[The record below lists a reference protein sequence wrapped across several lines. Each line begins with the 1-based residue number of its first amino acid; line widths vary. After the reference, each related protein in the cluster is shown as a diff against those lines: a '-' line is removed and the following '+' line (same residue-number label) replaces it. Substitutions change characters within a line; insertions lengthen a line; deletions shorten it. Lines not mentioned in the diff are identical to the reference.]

1 MPIETLAEPVTRA
14 IWLGKL
20 KLQIPPVVARL
31 DAPLTE
37 KKPIS
42 NAELVMMYGG
52 SVLVLI
58 AVPKRNNSLAKS
70 LYLKHARFPVWAVIS
85 QLTLNNK

>member
-20 KLQIPPVVARL
+20 KLQIPPVVSRL

-42 NAELVMMYGG
+42 NAELGMMYGG
-52 SVLVLI
+52 EILVLI
-58 AVPKRNNSLAKS
+58 AVPKRNNSLVKR
-70 LYLKHARFPVWAVIS
+70 LFLKHATFPVWAVIS
-85 QLTLNNK
+85 QLALNKK

>member
-20 KLQIPPVVARL
+20 KLQIPPVVSRL

-42 NAELVMMYGG
+42 NAELGMMYEGG
-52 SVLVLI
+52 NLGAHCS
-58 AVPKRNNSLAKS
+58 A
-70 LYLKHARFPVWAVIS
+70 
-85 QLTLNNK
+85 